1 MPKKKLTKSQVKRKY
16 KTICTQFYDMMLD
29 KLGHTDS
36 NVGMSVNKLLD
47 LHKVCQTMLKRMK

>member
-1 MPKKKLTKSQVKRKY
+1 MPRKKLTKTQVKRKY
-16 KTICTQFYDMMLD
+16 KQICSAFYDMMLD

-47 LHKVCQTMLKRMK
+47 LHKVCQATLKRMK

>member
-1 MPKKKLTKSQVKRKY
+1 MPRKKLTKNQVKGKY
-16 KTICTQFYDMMLD
+16 KRICSAFYDMMLD

-47 LHKVCQTMLKRMK
+47 LHKVCQSTLKRMK